1 MKNIVNTL
9 LVCLFSVAAF
19 GQNRLVLVE
28 HFTQASCG
36 PCASQNPALK
46 TLLDANATK
55 VVALKYQTSWPGVD
69 PMNAANPTEAAA
81 RVQYYN
87 VTGVP
92 NSVMDG
98 SGPGSPGTIVT
109 TSTINNRYN
118 TAAPLN
124 ISASHQWTA
133 GYDSIQIGVFVA
145 NAGTATVASGAA
157 GSLKLH
163 VAVIEEEVNY
173 PSAPGSNGET
183 NFYQVMRKMVPD
195 ASGTT
200 MADSWT
206 AGQTQMFVFKVAAP
220 SYLANLNKVAV
231 VAFIQD
237 NSNKSVLN
245 ASRTTA
251 QTIAGLP
258 DIGVNAFT
266 AATPGLCDGT
276 TTPMVTIKNE
286 GSLAITSASVAY
298 AINGGTPVTQNWT
311 GSLSAG
317 ATAVVSFPQ
326 VTLPAGTNSLVAT
339 VSSPNGTGDVN
350 GMNNMS
356 APLIAAVLN
365 NTATPA
371 PYSEGMES
379 TGVLQIPAGHVLL
392 YNTPNRPRVGV
403 LSKANVTGGL
413 PQELGGY
420 GQSSKSIFVDFFL
433 MQSGAQA
440 SIITPKVSGITA
452 NHKLYFNHAY
462 ASYQGEADGL
472 KVFVS
477 SNCGTTWTKVFDK
490 SGTALATAP
499 NVATAFFPQPTQ
511 WYPNTISLSQ
521 FAGQEL
527 IVKFECNSAYGN
539 NLWLD
544 NFWINTA
551 ALGEEEIQAAQA
563 KLYPNPARDAV
574 KVSLQ
579 VSEAGEALVEVINLN
594 GQTVIAQTA
603 SVEAGMQSIDLNV
616 ADLANGVYTVKIA
629 LNDRVETLRFTV
641 QH

>member
-46 TLLDANATK
+46 TLLDANSTK

-109 TSTINNRYN
+109 TATINNRYN
-118 TAAPLN
+118 TVAPLN
-124 ISASHQWTA
+124 MSASHQWTP

-173 PSAPGSNGET
+173 PTAPGSNGET

-220 SYLANLNKVAV
+220 SYLANLNKVSV

-237 NSNKSVLN
+237 NSGKSVLN
-245 ASRTTA
+245 AARTSA
-251 QTIAGLP
+251 QIIAGLP
-258 DIGVNAFT
+258 DIGINAFT
-266 AATPGLCDGT
+266 AATPGLCNGT

-298 AINGGTPVTQNWT
+298 AINGGTPVSQNWT

-317 ATAVVSFPQ
+317 ATAVVTFPQ
-326 VTLPAGTNSLVAT
+326 VTLSAGTNSLVAL

-365 NTATPA
+365 NTPTPA

-379 TGVLQIPAGHVLL
+379 TNFNEIPAGHVLL
-392 YNTPNRPRVGV
+392 YNTATKPLVTV
-403 LSKANVTGGL
+403 VSKAQVNGL

-420 GQSSKSIFVDFFL
+420 GQSAKSLMVDFFT

-462 ASYQGEADGL
+462 ASYAGEADGL

-477 SNCGTTWTKVFDK
+477 SNCGTTWTNVFDK

-499 NVATAFFPQPTQ
+499 NATARFFPQPAQ
-511 WYPNTISLSQ
+511 WYPNSISLSQ

-527 IVKFECNSAYGN
+527 VVKFECNSAYGN

-544 NFWINTA
+544 NFWISTS
-551 ALGEEEIQAAQA
+551 ALGEEEIQAVQA

-574 KVSLQ
+574 KISLQ
-579 VSEAGEALVEVINLN
+579 VSEAGDALLEVVNLN
-594 GQTVIAQTA
+594 GQTVIARSA
-603 SVEAGMQSIDLNV
+603 SLEAGMQSIDLQV
-616 ADLANGVYTVKIA
+616 GDLANGVYIVKIA

>member
-1 MKNIVNTL
+1 MKNIVSTL

-266 AATPGLCDGT
+266 AATPGLCNGT

-317 ATAVVSFPQ
+317 ATAVVTFPQ

-379 TGVLQIPAGHVLL
+379 TSFNSIPAGHVLL
-392 YNTPNRPRVGV
+392 YNTATKPLVTV
-403 LSKANVTGGL
+403 VSKAQVNGL

-420 GQSSKSIFVDFFL
+420 GQSTKSLMVDFFT

-462 ASYQGEADGL
+462 ASYAGEADGL
-472 KVFVS
+472 KIFVS
-477 SNCGTTWTKVFDK
+477 SNCGTTWTNVFDK

-499 NVATAFFPQPTQ
+499 NATSRFFPQPTQ

-579 VSEAGEALVEVINLN
+579 VSEAGEALVEVISLN

>member
-1 MKNIVNTL
+1 MKNIVSTL

-317 ATAVVSFPQ
+317 ATAVVTFPQ

-379 TGVLQIPAGHVLL
+379 TSFNSIPAGHVLL
-392 YNTPNRPRVGV
+392 YNTATKPLVTV
-403 LSKANVTGGL
+403 VSKAQVNGL

-420 GQSSKSIFVDFFL
+420 GQSTKSLMVDFFT

-462 ASYQGEADGL
+462 ASYAGEADGL
-472 KVFVS
+472 KIFVS
-477 SNCGTTWTKVFDK
+477 SNCGTTWTNVFDK

-499 NVATAFFPQPTQ
+499 NATSRFFPQPTQ

-579 VSEAGEALVEVINLN
+579 VSEAGEALVEVISLN
-594 GQTVIAQTA
+594 GQTVIAQTT

>member
-1 MKNIVNTL
+1 MKNIVSTL

-81 RVQYYN
+81 RVQYYG

-109 TSTINNRYN
+109 TTTINNRYN
-118 TAAPLN
+118 TSAPLN
-124 ISASHQWTA
+124 LSASHQWTA
-133 GYDSIQIGVFVA
+133 GYDSIQIGVYVA

-163 VAVIEEEVNY
+163 VAVIEEDINY

-183 NFYQVMRKMVPD
+183 VFYQVMRKMVPD

-245 ASRTTA
+245 AARTSV

-258 DIGVNAFT
+258 DIGLNAFT
-266 AATPGLCDGT
+266 AATPGLCNGT

-317 ATAVVSFPQ
+317 ATAVVTFPQ

-365 NTATPA
+365 NTPTPA

-379 TGVLQIPAGHVLL
+379 TSFNSIPAGHVLL
-392 YNTPNRPRVGV
+392 YNTATKPLVTV
-403 LSKANVTGGL
+403 VSKAQVNGL

-420 GQSSKSIFVDFFL
+420 GQSTKSLMVDFFT

-462 ASYQGEADGL
+462 ASYAGEADGL

-477 SNCGTTWTKVFDK
+477 SNCGATWTNVYDK
-490 SGTALATAP
+490 SGTALATAA
-499 NVATAFFPQPTQ
+499 NSTSRFFPQPTQ

-521 FAGQEL
+521 YAGQEL

-603 SVEAGMQSIDLNV
+603 SVEAGMQSIDLHV

>member
-46 TLLDANATK
+46 TLLDANSTK

-98 SGPGSPGTIVT
+98 SGPGSPGAIVT
-109 TSTINNRYN
+109 TATINNRYN

-124 ISASHQWTA
+124 MSASHQWTP

-173 PSAPGSNGET
+173 PTAPGSNGET
-183 NFYQVMRKMVPD
+183 NFYQVMRKMVPN

-200 MADSWT
+200 MADSWI

-237 NSNKSVLN
+237 NSGKAVLN
-245 ASRTTA
+245 AATSAA

-258 DIGVNAFT
+258 DIGVSAFS
-266 AATPGLCDGT
+266 AATPGLCNGT

-317 ATAVVSFPQ
+317 ATAVVTFPQ
-326 VTLPAGTNSLVAT
+326 ITLPAGTNSLVAT

-365 NTATPA
+365 NTPTPA

-379 TGVLQIPAGHVLL
+379 TNFNEIPAGHVLL
-392 YNTPNRPRVGV
+392 YNTATKPLVTV
-403 LSKANVTGGL
+403 VSKAQINGL

-420 GQSSKSIFVDFFL
+420 GQSAKSLMVDFFT

-462 ASYQGEADGL
+462 ASYAGEADGL

-477 SNCGTTWTKVFDK
+477 SNCGATWTNVYDK

-499 NVATAFFPQPTQ
+499 NATARFFPQPAQ

-521 FAGQEL
+521 YAGQEL
-527 IVKFECNSAYGN
+527 VVKFECNSAYGN

-544 NFWINTA
+544 DFWISTS

-579 VSEAGEALVEVINLN
+579 VSEAGDALVEVINLN
-594 GQTVIAQTA
+594 GQTVIARSA
-603 SVEAGMQSIDLNV
+603 SLEAGMQNIDLQV
-616 ADLANGVYTVKIA
+616 GDLANGVYTVKIA

>member
-1 MKNIVNTL
+1 MKNIVSTL

-81 RVQYYN
+81 RVQYYG

-109 TSTINNRYN
+109 TTTINNRYN

-124 ISASHQWTA
+124 LSASHQWTA
-133 GYDSIQIGVFVA
+133 GYDSIQIGVYVA

-163 VAVIEEEVNY
+163 VAVIEEDINY

-183 NFYQVMRKMVPD
+183 VFYQVMRKMVPD

-245 ASRTTA
+245 AARTSV

-266 AATPGLCDGT
+266 AATPGLCNGT

-365 NTATPA
+365 NTPTPA

-379 TGVLQIPAGHVLL
+379 TSFNSIPAGHVLL
-392 YNTPNRPRVGV
+392 YNTATKPLVTV
-403 LSKANVTGGL
+403 VSKAQVNGL

-420 GQSSKSIFVDFFL
+420 GQSAKSLMVDFFT
-433 MQSGAQA
+433 MQTGSQA

-462 ASYQGEADGL
+462 ASYAGEADGL

-477 SNCGTTWTKVFDK
+477 SNCGATWTNVYDK
-490 SGTALATAP
+490 SGTALATAA
-499 NVATAFFPQPTQ
+499 NSTSRFFPQPTQ

-521 FAGQEL
+521 YAGQEL

-594 GQTVIAQTA
+594 GQTVIARST
-603 SVEAGMQSIDLNV
+603 SVEAGMQSIDLQV
-616 ADLANGVYTVKIA
+616 GDLANGVYTVKIA

>member
-1 MKNIVNTL
+1 MKNIVSTL

-81 RVQYYN
+81 RVQYYG

-109 TSTINNRYN
+109 TTTINNRYN

-124 ISASHQWTA
+124 LSASHQWTA
-133 GYDSIQIGVFVA
+133 GYDSIQIGVYVA

-163 VAVIEEEVNY
+163 VAVIEEDINY

-183 NFYQVMRKMVPD
+183 VFYQVMRKMVPD

-245 ASRTTA
+245 AARTTV

-258 DIGVNAFT
+258 DVGLNAFT
-266 AATPGLCDGT
+266 AATPGLCNGT

-298 AINGGTPVTQNWT
+298 AINGGTPVSQNWT

-365 NTATPA
+365 NTPTPA

-379 TGVLQIPAGHVLL
+379 TSFNSIPAGHVLL
-392 YNTPNRPRVGV
+392 YNTATKPLVTV
-403 LSKANVTGGL
+403 VSKAQVNGL

-420 GQSSKSIFVDFFL
+420 GQSAKSLMVDFFT
-433 MQSGAQA
+433 MQTGSQA

-462 ASYQGEADGL
+462 ASYAGEADGL

-477 SNCGTTWTKVFDK
+477 SNCGATWTNVYDK
-490 SGTALATAP
+490 SGTALATAA
-499 NVATAFFPQPTQ
+499 NSTSRFFPQPTQ

-521 FAGQEL
+521 YAGQEL

>member
-1 MKNIVNTL
+1 MKNILSTL

-124 ISASHQWTA
+124 ITASHQWTA

-157 GSLKLH
+157 GSLKLQ

-183 NFYQVMRKMVPD
+183 VFYQVMRKMVPD

-317 ATAVVSFPQ
+317 ATAVVTFPQ

-379 TGVLQIPAGHVLL
+379 TSFNSIPAGHVLL
-392 YNTPNRPRVGV
+392 YNTATKPLVTV
-403 LSKANVTGGL
+403 VSKAQVNGL

-420 GQSSKSIFVDFFL
+420 GQSTKSLMVDFFT

-462 ASYQGEADGL
+462 ASYAGEADGL
-472 KVFVS
+472 KIFVS
-477 SNCGTTWTKVFDK
+477 SNCGTTWTNVFDK

-499 NVATAFFPQPTQ
+499 NATSRFFPQPTQ

-563 KLYPNPARDAV
+563 KLYPNPTRDAV

>member
-1 MKNIVNTL
+1 MKNIVSTL

-81 RVQYYN
+81 RVQYYG

-109 TSTINNRYN
+109 TTTINNRYN

-124 ISASHQWTA
+124 LSASHQWTA
-133 GYDSIQIGVFVA
+133 GYDSIQIGVYVA

-163 VAVIEEEVNY
+163 VAVIEEEINY

-206 AGQTQMFVFKVAAP
+206 SGQTQMFVFKVAAP

-245 ASRTTA
+245 AARTSV

-258 DIGVNAFT
+258 DVGLNAFT
-266 AATPGLCDGT
+266 AATPGLCNGT

-298 AINGGTPVTQNWT
+298 AINGGTPVSQNWT

-317 ATAVVSFPQ
+317 ATAVVTFPQ
-326 VTLPAGTNSLVAT
+326 VTLPAGSNSLVAT
-339 VSSPNGTGDVN
+339 VSAPNGTGDVN

-365 NTATPA
+365 NTPTPA

-379 TGVLQIPAGHVLL
+379 TSFNSIPAGHVLL
-392 YNTPNRPRVGV
+392 YNTATKPLVTV
-403 LSKANVTGGL
+403 VSKAQVNGL

-420 GQSSKSIFVDFFL
+420 GQSTKSLMVDFFS

-462 ASYQGEADGL
+462 ASYAGEADGL

-477 SNCGTTWTKVFDK
+477 SNCGTTWTNVFDK

-499 NVATAFFPQPTQ
+499 NATSRFFPQPTQ

-521 FAGQEL
+521 FAGQEVV
-527 IVKFECNSAYGN
+527 VKFECNSAYGN

-551 ALGEEEIQAAQA
+551 ALGEEEMQAAQA

-603 SVEAGMQSIDLNV
+603 SVEAGMQSIDLHV

>member
-1 MKNIVNTL
+1 MKNIVSTL

-124 ISASHQWTA
+124 ITASHQWTA

-157 GSLKLH
+157 GSLKLQ

-183 NFYQVMRKMVPD
+183 VFYQVMRKMVPD

-379 TGVLQIPAGHVLL
+379 TSFNSIPAGHVLL
-392 YNTPNRPRVGV
+392 YNTATKPLVTV
-403 LSKANVTGGL
+403 VSKAQVNGL

-420 GQSSKSIFVDFFL
+420 GQSTKSLMVDFFT

-462 ASYQGEADGL
+462 ASYAGEADGL
-472 KVFVS
+472 KIFVS
-477 SNCGTTWTKVFDK
+477 SNCGTTWTNVFDK

-499 NVATAFFPQPTQ
+499 NATSRFFPQPTQ

>member
-1 MKNIVNTL
+1 MKNIVSTL

-109 TSTINNRYN
+109 TTTINNRYN

-317 ATAVVSFPQ
+317 ATAVVTFPQ

-379 TGVLQIPAGHVLL
+379 TSFNSIPAGHVLL
-392 YNTPNRPRVGV
+392 YNTATKPLVTV
-403 LSKANVTGGL
+403 VSKAQVNGL

-420 GQSSKSIFVDFFL
+420 GQSTKSLMVDFFT

-462 ASYQGEADGL
+462 ASYAGEADGL
-472 KVFVS
+472 KIFVS
-477 SNCGTTWTKVFDK
+477 SNCGTTWTNVFDK

-499 NVATAFFPQPTQ
+499 NATSRFFPQPTQ

-594 GQTVIAQTA
+594 GQTVIARST
-603 SVEAGMQSIDLNV
+603 SVEAGMQSIDLHV
-616 ADLANGVYTVKIA
+616 GDLANGVYTVKIA

>member
-1 MKNIVNTL
+1 MKNIVSTL

-266 AATPGLCDGT
+266 AATPGLCNGT

-317 ATAVVSFPQ
+317 ATAVVTFPQ

-379 TGVLQIPAGHVLL
+379 TSFNSIPAGHVLL
-392 YNTPNRPRVGV
+392 YNTATKPLVTV
-403 LSKANVTGGL
+403 VSKAQVNGL

-420 GQSSKSIFVDFFL
+420 GQSTKSLMVDFFT

-462 ASYQGEADGL
+462 ASYAGEADGL
-472 KVFVS
+472 KIFVS
-477 SNCGTTWTKVFDK
+477 SNCGTTWTNVFDK

-499 NVATAFFPQPTQ
+499 NATSRFFPQPTQ

-594 GQTVIAQTA
+594 GQLVIAQTA

>member
-1 MKNIVNTL
+1 MKNIVSTL

-124 ISASHQWTA
+124 LSASHQWTA

-145 NAGTATVASGAA
+145 NAGTATVASGAS

-245 ASRTTA
+245 AARTTA
-251 QTIAGLP
+251 TTIAGLP
-258 DIGVNAFT
+258 DVGLNAFT
-266 AATPGLCDGT
+266 AATPGLCNGT
-276 TTPMVTIKNE
+276 TTPTVTIKNE

-317 ATAVVSFPQ
+317 ATAVVTFPQ
-326 VTLPAGTNSLVAT
+326 VTLPAGSNSLVAT
-339 VSSPNGTGDVN
+339 VSAPNGTGDVN

-365 NTATPA
+365 NTPTPA
-371 PYSEGMES
+371 PYSEDMES
-379 TGVLQIPAGHVLL
+379 TSFNSIPAGHVLL
-392 YNTPNRPRVGV
+392 YNTATKPLVTV
-403 LSKANVTGGL
+403 VSKAQVNGL

-420 GQSSKSIFVDFFL
+420 GQSAKSLMVDFFT

-462 ASYQGEADGL
+462 ASYAGEADGL

-477 SNCGTTWTKVFDK
+477 SNCGATWTNVFDK
-490 SGTALATAP
+490 SGTALATAA
-499 NVATAFFPQPTQ
+499 NATSRFFPQPTQ

-521 FAGQEL
+521 YAGQEL

-551 ALGEEEIQAAQA
+551 ALGEEEIQAVQA

-579 VSEAGEALVEVINLN
+579 VSEAGDALVEVINLN

-603 SVEAGMQSIDLNV
+603 SVEAGMQSIDLHV

>member
-1 MKNIVNTL
+1 MENIVSTL

-245 ASRTTA
+245 AARTTV

-258 DIGVNAFT
+258 DVGLNAFT
-266 AATPGLCDGT
+266 AATPGLCNGT

-298 AINGGTPVTQNWT
+298 AINGGTPVSQNWT

-365 NTATPA
+365 NTPTPA

-379 TGVLQIPAGHVLL
+379 TSFNSIPAGHVLL
-392 YNTPNRPRVGV
+392 YNTATKPLVTV
-403 LSKANVTGGL
+403 VSKAQVNGL

-420 GQSSKSIFVDFFL
+420 GQSTKSLMVDFFT

-462 ASYQGEADGL
+462 ASYAGEADGL

-477 SNCGTTWTKVFDK
+477 SNCGATWTNVYDK
-490 SGTALATAP
+490 SGTALATAA
-499 NVATAFFPQPTQ
+499 NSTSRFFPQPTQ

>member
-1 MKNIVNTL
+1 MKNLTL
-9 LVCLFSVAAF
+9 TALAGLLSLSAF

-46 TLLDANATK
+46 AILDANSTK

-109 TSTINNRYN
+109 ATTINNRYN

-124 ISASHQWTA
+124 ITASHQWTPN
-133 GYDSIQIGVFVA
+133 YDSIQIGVFVA
-145 NAGTATVASGAA
+145 NAGTTTVSSGAA

-163 VAVIEEEVNY
+163 VAVIEEEINY
-173 PSAPGSNGET
+173 PSAPGSNGEKD
-183 NFYQVMRKMVPD
+183 FYQVMRKMVPD

-206 AGQTQMFVFKVAAP
+206 AGQTQMFTFKIKAP
-220 SYLANLNKVAV
+220 AYLANLNKVAV
-231 VAFIQD
+231 VAFMQD

-245 ASRTTA
+245 AARTTP

-258 DIGVNAFT
+258 DIGLNAFT
-266 AATPGLCDGT
+266 AATAGLCNGT
-276 TTPMVTIKNE
+276 TTPSITIKNE
-286 GSLAITSASVAY
+286 GSVAITSATVGY
-298 AINGGTPVTQNWT
+298 TVNGGTPVTQNWT
-311 GSLSAG
+311 GNLAAG

-326 VTLPAGTNSLVAT
+326 VTLPAGTNSLVGT
-339 VSSPNGTGDVN
+339 VSAPNGTGDVN

-356 APLIAAVLN
+356 APIVAAVIS
-365 NTATPA
+365 NTPTPA
-371 PYSEGMES
+371 PFAEGMENANFNE
-379 TGVLQIPAGHVLL
+379 IPAGHVLL
-392 YNTPNRPRVGV
+392 YNTASKPLVTV
-403 LSKANVTGGL
+403 VSKANVNGL
-413 PQELGGY
+413 PYELGGY
-420 GQSSKSIFVDFFL
+420 GQSAKSLMVDFFT
-433 MQSGAQA
+433 MQAGAQA
-440 SIITPKVSGITA
+440 SIITPKVGGVTA
-452 NHKLYFNHAY
+452 GHKLFFNHAY
-462 ASYQGEADGL
+462 ASYAGEADGL

-477 SNCGTTWTKVFDK
+477 SDCGGTWTNVFDK
-490 SGTALATAP
+490 SGTALATAA
-499 NVATAFFPQPTQ
+499 NSTSRFFPQPTQ

-521 FAGQEL
+521 FAGQDI

-544 NFWINTA
+544 NIWVSTS
-551 ALGEEEIQAAQA
+551 ALGEEEALMA
-563 KLYPNPARDAV
+563 KATVYPNPARDAV
-574 KVSLQ
+574 KVALQ
-579 VSEAGEALVEVINLN
+579 AAEAGDAVVEVFNLN
-594 GQTVIAQTA
+594 GQRVLAQ
-603 SVEAGMQSIDLNV
+603 SVSLEAGAQELNFNV

-629 LNDRVETLRFTV
+629 LSDRIETLRFTV

>member
-1 MKNIVNTL
+1 MKNIVSTL

-379 TGVLQIPAGHVLL
+379 TSFNSIPAGHVLL
-392 YNTPNRPRVGV
+392 YNTATKPLVTV
-403 LSKANVTGGL
+403 VSKAQVNGL

-420 GQSSKSIFVDFFL
+420 GQSTKSLMVDFFT
-433 MQSGAQA
+433 MQNGAQA

-462 ASYQGEADGL
+462 ASYAGEADGL
-472 KVFVS
+472 KIFVS
-477 SNCGTTWTKVFDK
+477 SNCGTTWTNVFDK
-490 SGTALATAP
+490 SGTALATAA
-499 NVATAFFPQPTQ
+499 NSTSRFFPQPTQ

-579 VSEAGEALVEVINLN
+579 VSEAGEALVEVISLN

>member
-1 MKNIVNTL
+1 MKNIVSTL

-81 RVQYYN
+81 RVQYYG

-109 TSTINNRYN
+109 TTTINNRYN

-124 ISASHQWTA
+124 LSASHQWTA
-133 GYDSIQIGVFVA
+133 GYDSIQIGVYVA

-163 VAVIEEEVNY
+163 VAVIEEEINY

-183 NFYQVMRKMVPD
+183 VFYQVMRKMVPD

-245 ASRTTA
+245 AARTSV

-258 DIGVNAFT
+258 DVGLNAFT
-266 AATPGLCDGT
+266 AATPGLCNGT
-276 TTPMVTIKNE
+276 TTPMATIKNE

-317 ATAVVSFPQ
+317 ATAVVTFPQ

-365 NTATPA
+365 NTPTPA

-379 TGVLQIPAGHVLL
+379 TSFNSIPAGHVLL
-392 YNTPNRPRVGV
+392 YNTATKPLVTV
-403 LSKANVTGGL
+403 VSKAQVNGL

-420 GQSSKSIFVDFFL
+420 GQSTKSLMVDFFS

-462 ASYQGEADGL
+462 ASYAGEADGL

-477 SNCGTTWTKVFDK
+477 SNCGTTWTNVFDK

-499 NVATAFFPQPTQ
+499 NATSRFFPQPTQ

-521 FAGQEL
+521 FAGQEVV
-527 IVKFECNSAYGN
+527 VKFECNSAYGN

-551 ALGEEEIQAAQA
+551 ALGEEEMQAAQA

-603 SVEAGMQSIDLNV
+603 SVEAGMQSIDLHV

>member
-1 MKNIVNTL
+1 M
-9 LVCLFSVAAF
+9 
-19 GQNRLVLVE
+19 
-28 HFTQASCG
+28 
-36 PCASQNPALK
+36 
-46 TLLDANATK
+46 DANATK

-317 ATAVVSFPQ
+317 ATAVVTFPQ

-379 TGVLQIPAGHVLL
+379 TSFNSIPAGHVLL
-392 YNTPNRPRVGV
+392 YNTATKPLVTV
-403 LSKANVTGGL
+403 VSKAQVNGL

-420 GQSSKSIFVDFFL
+420 GQSTKSLMVDFFT

-462 ASYQGEADGL
+462 ASYAGEADGL
-472 KVFVS
+472 KIFVS
-477 SNCGTTWTKVFDK
+477 SNCGTTWTNVFDK

-499 NVATAFFPQPTQ
+499 NATSRFFPQPTQ

-579 VSEAGEALVEVINLN
+579 VSEAGEALVEVISLN

>member
-1 MKNIVNTL
+1 MKNIVSTL

-81 RVQYYN
+81 RVQYYG

-109 TSTINNRYN
+109 TTTINNRYN

-124 ISASHQWTA
+124 LSASHQWTA

-145 NAGTATVASGAA
+145 NAGTATVASGAS

-183 NFYQVMRKMVPD
+183 TFYQVMRKMVPD

-245 ASRTTA
+245 AARTSAT
-251 QTIAGLP
+251 TIAGLP

-266 AATPGLCDGT
+266 AATPGLCNGT

-317 ATAVVSFPQ
+317 ATAVVTFPQ
-326 VTLPAGTNSLVAT
+326 VTLPAGSNSLVAT
-339 VSSPNGTGDVN
+339 VSAPNGTGDVN

-365 NTATPA
+365 NTPTPA
-371 PYSEGMES
+371 PYSEDMES
-379 TGVLQIPAGHVLL
+379 TSFNSIPAGHVLL
-392 YNTPNRPRVGV
+392 YNTATKPLVTV
-403 LSKANVTGGL
+403 VSKAQVNGL

-420 GQSSKSIFVDFFL
+420 GQSAKSLMVDFFT

-462 ASYQGEADGL
+462 ASYAGEADGL

-477 SNCGTTWTKVFDK
+477 SNCGSTWTNVFDK
-490 SGTALATAP
+490 SGTALATAA
-499 NVATAFFPQPTQ
+499 NSTSRFFPQPTQ

-551 ALGEEEIQAAQA
+551 ALGEEEIQAVQA

-603 SVEAGMQSIDLNV
+603 SVEAGMQSIDLHV
-616 ADLANGVYTVKIA
+616 ADLANGIYTVKIA

>member
-1 MKNIVNTL
+1 MKNIVSTL

-81 RVQYYN
+81 RVQYYG

-109 TSTINNRYN
+109 TTTINNRYN

-124 ISASHQWTA
+124 LSASHQWTA
-133 GYDSIQIGVFVA
+133 GYDSIQIGVYVA

-163 VAVIEEEVNY
+163 VAVIEEDINY

-183 NFYQVMRKMVPD
+183 VFYQVMRKMVPD

-317 ATAVVSFPQ
+317 ATAVVTFPQ

-379 TGVLQIPAGHVLL
+379 TSFNSIPAGHVLL
-392 YNTPNRPRVGV
+392 YNTATKPLVTV
-403 LSKANVTGGL
+403 VSKAQVNGL

-420 GQSSKSIFVDFFL
+420 GQSAKSLMVDFFT
-433 MQSGAQA
+433 MQTGSQA

-462 ASYQGEADGL
+462 ASYAGEADGL
-472 KVFVS
+472 KIFVS
-477 SNCGTTWTKVFDK
+477 SNCGTTWTNVFDK

-499 NVATAFFPQPTQ
+499 NSTSRFFPQPTQ

-521 FAGQEL
+521 YAGQEL

>member
-1 MKNIVNTL
+1 MKNIVSTL

-81 RVQYYN
+81 RVQYYG

-109 TSTINNRYN
+109 TTTINNRYN

-124 ISASHQWTA
+124 LSASHQWTA
-133 GYDSIQIGVFVA
+133 GYDSIQIGVYVA

-163 VAVIEEEVNY
+163 VAVIEEDINY

-183 NFYQVMRKMVPD
+183 VFYQVMRKMVPD
-195 ASGTT
+195 ASGTS

-245 ASRTTA
+245 AARTSV

-258 DIGVNAFT
+258 DIGLNAFT
-266 AATPGLCDGT
+266 AATPGLCNGT

-365 NTATPA
+365 NTPTPA

-379 TGVLQIPAGHVLL
+379 TSFNSIPAGHVLL
-392 YNTPNRPRVGV
+392 YNTATKPLVTV
-403 LSKANVTGGL
+403 VSKAQVNGL

-420 GQSSKSIFVDFFL
+420 GQSTKSLMVDFFT

-462 ASYQGEADGL
+462 ASYAGEADGL

-477 SNCGTTWTKVFDK
+477 SNCGATWTNVYDK
-490 SGTALATAP
+490 SGTALATAA
-499 NVATAFFPQPTQ
+499 NSTSRFFPQPTQ

-521 FAGQEL
+521 YAGQEL

-603 SVEAGMQSIDLNV
+603 SVEAGMQSIDLHV

>member
-1 MKNIVNTL
+1 MKNIVSTL

-81 RVQYYN
+81 RVQYYG

-109 TSTINNRYN
+109 TTTINNRYN

-124 ISASHQWTA
+124 LSASHQWTA
-133 GYDSIQIGVFVA
+133 GYDSIQIGVYVA

-163 VAVIEEEVNY
+163 VAVIEEEINY

-206 AGQTQMFVFKVAAP
+206 SGQTQMFVFKVAAP

-245 ASRTTA
+245 AARTSV

-258 DIGVNAFT
+258 DVGLNAFT
-266 AATPGLCDGT
+266 AATPGLCNGT

-298 AINGGTPVTQNWT
+298 AINGGTPVSQNWT

-317 ATAVVSFPQ
+317 ATAVVTFPQ
-326 VTLPAGTNSLVAT
+326 VTLPAGSNSLVAT
-339 VSSPNGTGDVN
+339 VSAPNGTGDVN

-365 NTATPA
+365 NTPTPA
-371 PYSEGMES
+371 PYSEDMES
-379 TGVLQIPAGHVLL
+379 TSFNSIPAGHVLL
-392 YNTPNRPRVGV
+392 YNTATKPLVTV
-403 LSKANVTGGL
+403 VSKAQVNGL

-420 GQSSKSIFVDFFL
+420 GQSAKSIMVDFYT
-433 MQSGAQA
+433 MQTGAQA
-440 SIITPKVSGITA
+440 SIITPKVSGVTA

-462 ASYQGEADGL
+462 ASYAGEADGL

-477 SNCGTTWTKVFDK
+477 SNCGATWTNVYDK
-490 SGTALATAP
+490 SGTALATAA
-499 NVATAFFPQPTQ
+499 NATSRFFPQPTQ

-521 FAGQEL
+521 FAGQEVV
-527 IVKFECNSAYGN
+527 VKFECNSAYGN

-603 SVEAGMQSIDLNV
+603 SVEAGMQSIDLHV

>member
-1 MKNIVNTL
+1 MKNIVSTL

-81 RVQYYN
+81 RVQYYG

-109 TSTINNRYN
+109 TTTINNRYN

-124 ISASHQWTA
+124 LSASHQWTA
-133 GYDSIQIGVFVA
+133 GYDSIQIGVYVA

-163 VAVIEEEVNY
+163 VAVIEEEINY

-183 NFYQVMRKMVPD
+183 VFYQVMRKMVPD

-245 ASRTTA
+245 AARTSV

-258 DIGVNAFT
+258 DIGLNAFT
-266 AATPGLCDGT
+266 AATPGLCNGT

-298 AINGGTPVTQNWT
+298 AINGGTPVSQNWT

-317 ATAVVSFPQ
+317 ATAVVTFPQ

-365 NTATPA
+365 NTPTPA

-379 TGVLQIPAGHVLL
+379 TSFNSIPAGHVLL
-392 YNTPNRPRVGV
+392 YNTATKPLVTV
-403 LSKANVTGGL
+403 VSKAQVNGL

-420 GQSSKSIFVDFFL
+420 GQSAKSLMVDFFT
-433 MQSGAQA
+433 MQTGSQA

-462 ASYQGEADGL
+462 ASYAGEADGL

-477 SNCGTTWTKVFDK
+477 SNCGTTWTNVFDK

-499 NVATAFFPQPTQ
+499 NATSRFFPQPTQ

-594 GQTVIAQTA
+594 GQTVIARST
-603 SVEAGMQSIDLNV
+603 SVEAGMQSIDLHV
-616 ADLANGVYTVKIA
+616 GDLANGVYTVKIA

>member
-1 MKNIVNTL
+1 MKNIVSTL

-81 RVQYYN
+81 RVQYYG

-109 TSTINNRYN
+109 TTTINNRYN

-124 ISASHQWTA
+124 LSASHQWTA
-133 GYDSIQIGVFVA
+133 GYDSIQIGVYVA

-163 VAVIEEEVNY
+163 VAVIEEDINY

-183 NFYQVMRKMVPD
+183 VFYQVMRKMVPD

-245 ASRTTA
+245 AARTSV

-258 DIGVNAFT
+258 DIGLNAFT
-266 AATPGLCDGT
+266 AATPGLCNGT

-317 ATAVVSFPQ
+317 ATAVVTFPQ

-365 NTATPA
+365 NTPTPA

-379 TGVLQIPAGHVLL
+379 TSFNSIPAGHVLL
-392 YNTPNRPRVGV
+392 YNTATKPLVTV
-403 LSKANVTGGL
+403 VSKAQVNGL

-420 GQSSKSIFVDFFL
+420 GQSAKSLMVDFFT
-433 MQSGAQA
+433 MQTGSQA

-462 ASYQGEADGL
+462 ASYAGEADGL

-477 SNCGTTWTKVFDK
+477 SNCGATWTNVYDK
-490 SGTALATAP
+490 SGTALATAA
-499 NVATAFFPQPTQ
+499 NSTSRFFPQPTQ

-521 FAGQEL
+521 YAGQEL

-603 SVEAGMQSIDLNV
+603 SVEAGMQSIDLHV

>member
-1 MKNIVNTL
+1 MKNIVSTL

-81 RVQYYN
+81 RVQYYG

-109 TSTINNRYN
+109 TTTINNRYN

-124 ISASHQWTA
+124 LSASHQWTA
-133 GYDSIQIGVFVA
+133 GYDSIQIGVYVA

-163 VAVIEEEVNY
+163 VAVIEEDINY

-183 NFYQVMRKMVPD
+183 VFYQVMRKMVPD

-245 ASRTTA
+245 AARTTV

-258 DIGVNAFT
+258 DVGLNAFT
-266 AATPGLCDGT
+266 AATPGLCNGT

-298 AINGGTPVTQNWT
+298 AINGGTPVSQNWT

-365 NTATPA
+365 NTPTPA

-379 TGVLQIPAGHVLL
+379 TSFNSIPAGHVLL
-392 YNTPNRPRVGV
+392 YNTATKPLVTV
-403 LSKANVTGGL
+403 VSKAQVNGL

-420 GQSSKSIFVDFFL
+420 GQSAKSLMVDFFT
-433 MQSGAQA
+433 MQTGSQA

-462 ASYQGEADGL
+462 ASYAGEADGL

-477 SNCGTTWTKVFDK
+477 SNCGATWTNVYDK
-490 SGTALATAP
+490 SGTALATAA
-499 NVATAFFPQPTQ
+499 NSTSRFFPQPTQ

-521 FAGQEL
+521 YAGQEL

-603 SVEAGMQSIDLNV
+603 SVEAGMQSIDLHV

>member
-1 MKNIVNTL
+1 
-9 LVCLFSVAAF
+9 
-19 GQNRLVLVE
+19 
-28 HFTQASCG
+28 
-36 PCASQNPALK
+36 
-46 TLLDANATK
+46 
-55 VVALKYQTSWPGVD
+55 
-69 PMNAANPTEAAA
+69 MNAANPTEAAA

-124 ISASHQWTA
+124 ITASHQWTS

-145 NAGTATVASGAA
+145 NAGSATVASGAA

-183 NFYQVMRKMVPD
+183 TFYQVMRKMVPD

-200 MADSWT
+200 MVDSWT
-206 AGQTQMFVFKVAAP
+206 SGQTQMFVFKVAAP

-251 QTIAGLP
+251 TTIAGLP
-258 DIGVNAFT
+258 DVGVNAFT
-266 AATPGLCDGT
+266 AATPGLCNGT
-276 TTPMVTIKNE
+276 TTPMITIKNE
-286 GSLAITSASVAY
+286 GSLAITSATVAY

-317 ATAVVSFPQ
+317 ATAVVTFPQ

-365 NTATPA
+365 STPMPA
-371 PYSEGMES
+371 PYSEDMES
-379 TGVLQIPAGHVLL
+379 TSFNSIPAGHVLL
-392 YNTPNRPRVGV
+392 YNTATKPLVTV
-403 LSKANVTGGL
+403 VSKAQVNGL

-420 GQSSKSIFVDFFL
+420 GQSAKSLMVDFFT

-462 ASYQGEADGL
+462 ASYAGEADGL

-477 SNCGTTWTKVFDK
+477 SNCGSTWTNVFDK
-490 SGTALATAP
+490 SGTALATAA
-499 NVATAFFPQPTQ
+499 NSTSRFFPQPTQ

-551 ALGEEEIQAAQA
+551 ALGEDEIQAVQA

-574 KVSLQ
+574 KISLQ

-603 SVEAGMQSIDLNV
+603 SVEAGMQSIDLHV
-616 ADLANGVYTVKIA
+616 ADLANGIYTVKIA

>member
-1 MKNIVNTL
+1 MKNIVSTL

-266 AATPGLCDGT
+266 AATPGLCNGT

-317 ATAVVSFPQ
+317 ATAVVTFPQ

-379 TGVLQIPAGHVLL
+379 TSFNSIPAGHVLL
-392 YNTPNRPRVGV
+392 YNTATKPLVTV
-403 LSKANVTGGL
+403 VSKAQVNGL

-420 GQSSKSIFVDFFL
+420 GQSTKSLMVDFFT

-462 ASYQGEADGL
+462 ASYAGEADGL
-472 KVFVS
+472 KIFVS
-477 SNCGTTWTKVFDK
+477 SNCGTTWTNVFDK

-499 NVATAFFPQPTQ
+499 NATSRFFPQPTQ

-579 VSEAGEALVEVINLN
+579 VSEAGEALVEVISLN

-603 SVEAGMQSIDLNV
+603 SVEAGMQSIDLQV
-616 ADLANGVYTVKIA
+616 GDLANGVYTVKIA

>member
-1 MKNIVNTL
+1 MKNIVSTL

-266 AATPGLCDGT
+266 AATPGLCNGT

-298 AINGGTPVTQNWT
+298 AVNGGTPVSQNWT

-317 ATAVVSFPQ
+317 ATAVVTFPQ

-379 TGVLQIPAGHVLL
+379 TSFNSIPAGHVLL
-392 YNTPNRPRVGV
+392 YNTATKPLVTV
-403 LSKANVTGGL
+403 VSKAQVNGL

-420 GQSSKSIFVDFFL
+420 GQSTKSLMVDFFT
-433 MQSGAQA
+433 MQNGAQA

-462 ASYQGEADGL
+462 ASYAGEADGL
-472 KVFVS
+472 KIFVS
-477 SNCGTTWTKVFDK
+477 SNCGTTWTNVFDK

-499 NVATAFFPQPTQ
+499 NATSRFFPQPTQ

-579 VSEAGEALVEVINLN
+579 VSEAGEALVEVISLN
-594 GQTVIAQTA
+594 GQTVIAQTT

>member
-1 MKNIVNTL
+1 MKNIVSTL

-28 HFTQASCG
+28 HFTQASCP
-36 PCASQNPALK
+36 PCATQNPALK
-46 TLLDANATK
+46 TLLDANNTK

-206 AGQTQMFVFKVAAP
+206 AGQTQMFVFTVAAP

-266 AATPGLCDGT
+266 AATSGLCNGT

-379 TGVLQIPAGHVLL
+379 TSFNSIPAGHVLL
-392 YNTPNRPRVGV
+392 YNTATKPLVTV
-403 LSKANVTGGL
+403 VSKAQVNGL

-420 GQSSKSIFVDFFL
+420 GQSTKSLMVDFFT

-462 ASYQGEADGL
+462 ASYAGEADGL

-477 SNCGTTWTKVFDK
+477 SNCGTTWTNVFDK

-499 NVATAFFPQPTQ
+499 NATSRFFPQPTQ
-511 WYPNTISLSQ
+511 WYLNTISLSQ

-594 GQTVIAQTA
+594 GQTVIAQTT

>member
-124 ISASHQWTA
+124 ITASHQWTA

-157 GSLKLH
+157 GSLKLQ

-183 NFYQVMRKMVPD
+183 VFYQVMRKMVPD

-266 AATPGLCDGT
+266 AATSGLCNGT

-379 TGVLQIPAGHVLL
+379 TSFNSIPAGHVLL
-392 YNTPNRPRVGV
+392 YNTATKPLVTV
-403 LSKANVTGGL
+403 VSKAQVNGL

-420 GQSSKSIFVDFFL
+420 GQSTKSLMVDFFT
-433 MQSGAQA
+433 MQTGAQA

-462 ASYQGEADGL
+462 ASYAGEADGL

-477 SNCGTTWTKVFDK
+477 SNCGTTWTNVFDK

-499 NVATAFFPQPTQ
+499 NATSRFFPQPTQ

>member
-1 MKNIVNTL
+1 
-9 LVCLFSVAAF
+9 
-19 GQNRLVLVE
+19 
-28 HFTQASCG
+28 
-36 PCASQNPALK
+36 
-46 TLLDANATK
+46 
-55 VVALKYQTSWPGVD
+55 
-69 PMNAANPTEAAA
+69 MNAANPTEAAA

-98 SGPGSPGTIVT
+98 SGPGSPGAIVT
-109 TSTINNRYN
+109 TATINNRYN

-124 ISASHQWTA
+124 MSASHQWTP

-173 PSAPGSNGET
+173 PTAPGSNGET
-183 NFYQVMRKMVPD
+183 NFYQVMRKMVPN

-200 MADSWT
+200 MADSWI

-237 NSNKSVLN
+237 NSGKAVLN
-245 ASRTTA
+245 AATSAA

-258 DIGVNAFT
+258 DIGVSAFS
-266 AATPGLCDGT
+266 AATPGLCNGT

-286 GSLAITSASVAY
+286 GSLAITSASVAC

-317 ATAVVSFPQ
+317 ATAVVTFPQ
-326 VTLPAGTNSLVAT
+326 ITLPAGTNSLVAT

-365 NTATPA
+365 NTPTPA

-379 TGVLQIPAGHVLL
+379 TSFNSIPAGHVLL
-392 YNTPNRPRVGV
+392 YNTAAKPLVTV
-403 LSKANVTGGL
+403 VSKADVNGL

-420 GQSSKSIFVDFFL
+420 GQSAKSLMVDFFT

-462 ASYQGEADGL
+462 ASYAGEADGL

-477 SNCGTTWTKVFDK
+477 SNCGATWTNVYDK

-499 NVATAFFPQPTQ
+499 NATARFFPQPAQ

-521 FAGQEL
+521 YAGQEL
-527 IVKFECNSAYGN
+527 VVKFECNSAYGN

-544 NFWINTA
+544 DFWISTS

-574 KVSLQ
+574 KISLQ
-579 VSEAGEALVEVINLN
+579 VSEAGDALVEVINLN
-594 GQTVIAQTA
+594 GQTVIARSA
-603 SVEAGMQSIDLNV
+603 SLEAGMQNIDLQV
-616 ADLANGVYTVKIA
+616 GDLANGVYTVKIA

>member
-124 ISASHQWTA
+124 ITASHQWTA

-145 NAGTATVASGAA
+145 NAGSATVSSGAA

-183 NFYQVMRKMVPD
+183 TFYQVMRKMVPD

-200 MADSWT
+200 MVDSWIS
-206 AGQTQMFVFKVAAP
+206 GQTQMFVFKVAAP

-251 QTIAGLP
+251 TTIAGLP

-266 AATPGLCDGT
+266 AATPGLCNGT

-286 GSLAITSASVAY
+286 GSLAITSATVAY

-317 ATAVVSFPQ
+317 ATAVVTFPQ

-365 NTATPA
+365 STPTPA
-371 PYSEGMES
+371 PYSEDMES
-379 TGVLQIPAGHVLL
+379 TSFNSIPAGHVLL
-392 YNTPNRPRVGV
+392 YNTATKPLVTV
-403 LSKANVTGGL
+403 VSKAQVNGL

-420 GQSSKSIFVDFFL
+420 GQSAKSLMVDFFT

-462 ASYQGEADGL
+462 ASYAGEADGL

-477 SNCGTTWTKVFDK
+477 SNCGSTWTNVFDK
-490 SGTALATAP
+490 SGTALATAA
-499 NVATAFFPQPTQ
+499 NSTSRFFPQPTQ

-551 ALGEEEIQAAQA
+551 ALGEDEIQSVQA

-579 VSEAGEALVEVINLN
+579 VSEAGDALVEVINLN

>member
-1 MKNIVNTL
+1 MKNIVSTL

-266 AATPGLCDGT
+266 AATPGLCNGT

-317 ATAVVSFPQ
+317 ATAVVTFPQ

-379 TGVLQIPAGHVLL
+379 TSFNSIPAGHVLL
-392 YNTPNRPRVGV
+392 YNTATKPLVTV
-403 LSKANVTGGL
+403 VSKAQVNGL

-420 GQSSKSIFVDFFL
+420 GQSTKSLMVDFFT
-433 MQSGAQA
+433 MQNGAQA

-462 ASYQGEADGL
+462 ASYAGEADGL
-472 KVFVS
+472 KIFVS
-477 SNCGTTWTKVFDK
+477 SNCGTTWTNVFDK

-499 NVATAFFPQPTQ
+499 NATSRFFPQPTQ

-579 VSEAGEALVEVINLN
+579 VSEAGEALVEVISLN
-594 GQTVIAQTA
+594 GQTVIAQTT

>member
-36 PCASQNPALK
+36 PCAPQNSALK
-46 TLLDANATK
+46 TLLDANNTK

-109 TSTINNRYN
+109 TATINNRYN

-124 ISASHQWTA
+124 MSASHQWTP

-173 PSAPGSNGET
+173 PTAPGSNGET

-206 AGQTQMFVFKVAAP
+206 TGQTQMFVFKVAAP
-220 SYLANLNKVAV
+220 SYLANLNKVSV

-237 NSNKSVLN
+237 NSGKSVLN
-245 ASRTTA
+245 AARTSA
-251 QTIAGLP
+251 QIIAGLP
-258 DIGVNAFT
+258 DIGINAFS
-266 AATPGLCDGT
+266 AATPGLCNGT

-298 AINGGTPVTQNWT
+298 AINGGTPVSQNWT

-317 ATAVVSFPQ
+317 ATAVVTFPQ
-326 VTLPAGTNSLVAT
+326 VTLSAGTNSLVAL

-365 NTATPA
+365 NTPTPA

-379 TGVLQIPAGHVLL
+379 TNFNEIPAGHVLL
-392 YNTPNRPRVGV
+392 YNTATKPLVTV
-403 LSKANVTGGL
+403 VSKAQVNGL

-420 GQSSKSIFVDFFL
+420 GQSAKSLMVDFFT

-462 ASYQGEADGL
+462 ASYAGEADGL

-477 SNCGTTWTKVFDK
+477 SNCGTTWTNVFDK

-499 NVATAFFPQPTQ
+499 NATARFFPQPAQ

-527 IVKFECNSAYGN
+527 VVKFECNSAYGN

-544 NFWINTA
+544 NFWISTS

-574 KVSLQ
+574 KISLQ
-579 VSEAGEALVEVINLN
+579 VSEAGDALVEVINLN
-594 GQTVIAQTA
+594 GQTVIAHSA
-603 SVEAGMQSIDLNV
+603 SVEAGMQSIDLQV
-616 ADLANGVYTVKIA
+616 GDLANGVYIVKIA

>member
-1 MKNIVNTL
+1 MKNIVSTL

-81 RVQYYN
+81 RVQYYG

-109 TSTINNRYN
+109 TTTINNRYN

-124 ISASHQWTA
+124 LSASHQWTA
-133 GYDSIQIGVFVA
+133 GYDSIQIGVYVA

-163 VAVIEEEVNY
+163 VAVIEEEINY

-206 AGQTQMFVFKVAAP
+206 SGQTQMFVFKVAAP

-245 ASRTTA
+245 AARTSV

-258 DIGVNAFT
+258 DVGLNAFT
-266 AATPGLCDGT
+266 AATPGLCNGT

-298 AINGGTPVTQNWT
+298 AINGGTPVSQNWT

-317 ATAVVSFPQ
+317 ATAVVTFPQ
-326 VTLPAGTNSLVAT
+326 VTLPAGSNSLVAT
-339 VSSPNGTGDVN
+339 VSAPNGTGDVN

-365 NTATPA
+365 NTPTPA
-371 PYSEGMES
+371 PYSEDMES
-379 TGVLQIPAGHVLL
+379 TSFNSIPAGHVLL
-392 YNTPNRPRVGV
+392 YNTATKPLVTV
-403 LSKANVTGGL
+403 VSKAQVNGL

-420 GQSSKSIFVDFFL
+420 GQSAKSIMVDFYT
-433 MQSGAQA
+433 MQTGAQA
-440 SIITPKVSGITA
+440 SIITPKVSGVTA

-462 ASYQGEADGL
+462 ASYAGEADGL

-477 SNCGTTWTKVFDK
+477 SNCGATWTNVYDK
-490 SGTALATAP
+490 SGTALATAA
-499 NVATAFFPQPTQ
+499 NATSRFFPQPTQ

-521 FAGQEL
+521 FAGQEVV
-527 IVKFECNSAYGN
+527 VKFECNSAYGN

-579 VSEAGEALVEVINLN
+579 VSEAGEALVEVISLN

>member
-1 MKNIVNTL
+1 MKNIVSTL

-124 ISASHQWTA
+124 ITASHQWTP

-145 NAGTATVASGAA
+145 NAGTATVSSGAA

-266 AATPGLCDGT
+266 AATPGLCNGT

-379 TGVLQIPAGHVLL
+379 TSFNSIPAGHVLL
-392 YNTPNRPRVGV
+392 YNTATKPLVTV
-403 LSKANVTGGL
+403 VSKAQVNGL

-420 GQSSKSIFVDFFL
+420 GQSTKSLMVDFFT

-477 SNCGTTWTKVFDK
+477 SNCGSTWTNVFDK

-499 NVATAFFPQPTQ
+499 NVTTAFFPQPTQ

-527 IVKFECNSAYGN
+527 IVKFECNSAFGN

>member
-1 MKNIVNTL
+1 MKNIVSTL

-245 ASRTTA
+245 AARTSV

-258 DIGVNAFT
+258 DIGLNAFT
-266 AATPGLCDGT
+266 AATPGLCNGT

-317 ATAVVSFPQ
+317 ATAVVTFPQ

-365 NTATPA
+365 NTPTPA

-379 TGVLQIPAGHVLL
+379 TSFNSIPAGHVLL
-392 YNTPNRPRVGV
+392 YNTATKPLVTV
-403 LSKANVTGGL
+403 VSKAQVNGL

-420 GQSSKSIFVDFFL
+420 GQSAKSLMVDFFT
-433 MQSGAQA
+433 MQTGSQA

-462 ASYQGEADGL
+462 ASYAGEADGL

-477 SNCGTTWTKVFDK
+477 SNCGTTWTNVFDK

-499 NVATAFFPQPTQ
+499 NATSRFFPQPTQ

>member
-1 MKNIVNTL
+1 
-9 LVCLFSVAAF
+9 
-19 GQNRLVLVE
+19 
-28 HFTQASCG
+28 
-36 PCASQNPALK
+36 
-46 TLLDANATK
+46 
-55 VVALKYQTSWPGVD
+55 
-69 PMNAANPTEAAA
+69 MNAANPTEAAA
-81 RVQYYN
+81 RVQYYG

-124 ISASHQWTA
+124 ITASHQWTA

-145 NAGTATVASGAA
+145 NAGSATVASGAA

-183 NFYQVMRKMVPD
+183 TFYQVMRKMVPD

-200 MADSWT
+200 MTDSWT
-206 AGQTQMFVFKVAAP
+206 SGQTQMFVFKVAAP

-251 QTIAGLP
+251 TTIAGLP
-258 DIGVNAFT
+258 DIGVNAFA
-266 AATPGLCDGT
+266 AATSGLCNGT

-286 GSLAITSASVAY
+286 GSLAITSATVAY

-317 ATAVVSFPQ
+317 ATAVVTFPQ

-365 NTATPA
+365 STPTPA
-371 PYSEGMES
+371 PYSEDMES
-379 TGVLQIPAGHVLL
+379 TSFNSIPAGHVLL
-392 YNTPNRPRVGV
+392 YNTATKPLVTV
-403 LSKANVTGGL
+403 VSKAQVNGL

-420 GQSSKSIFVDFFL
+420 GQSAKSLMVDFFT

-462 ASYQGEADGL
+462 ASYAGEADGL

-477 SNCGTTWTKVFDK
+477 SNCGSTWTNVFDK
-490 SGTALATAP
+490 SGTALATAA
-499 NVATAFFPQPTQ
+499 NSTSRFFPQPTQ

-579 VSEAGEALVEVINLN
+579 VSEAGDALVEVINLN

-603 SVEAGMQSIDLNV
+603 SVEAGMQNIDLNV

-629 LNDRVETLRFTV
+629 LNDRLETLRFTV

>member
-1 MKNIVNTL
+1 MKNIVSTL

-245 ASRTTA
+245 AARTSV

-258 DIGVNAFT
+258 DIGLNAFT
-266 AATPGLCDGT
+266 AATPGLCNGT

-317 ATAVVSFPQ
+317 ATAVVTFPQ

-379 TGVLQIPAGHVLL
+379 TSFNSIPAGHVLL
-392 YNTPNRPRVGV
+392 YNTATKPLVTV
-403 LSKANVTGGL
+403 VSKAQVNGL

-420 GQSSKSIFVDFFL
+420 GQSTKSLMVDFFT

-462 ASYQGEADGL
+462 ASYAGEADGL
-472 KVFVS
+472 KIFVS
-477 SNCGTTWTKVFDK
+477 SNCGTTWTNVFDK
-490 SGTALATAP
+490 SGTALATAA
-499 NVATAFFPQPTQ
+499 NSTSRFFPQPTQ

-594 GQTVIAQTA
+594 GQTVFAQTT